1 MGPARVRAAKMEWT
15 NTMTWHINSDKSAA
29 VSDTYVW
36 LPINRCPHNVK
47 VLLLTAGD
55 TCVVGHYYGQV
66 GYKFW
71 APLPKKT
78 SADSELLKAHEERM
92 RALREMSDD

>member
-1 MGPARVRAAKMEWT
+1 MERPD
-15 NTMTWHINSDKSAA
+15 TMTWHINSDKSAA

-71 APLPKKT
+71 APLPKKQ